1 MNHSLSSLLTS
12 RRGAWAVLAIALV
25 LMVALFGLLRGAD
38 APARSTHAPVD
49 SESARVSAL
58 LEQFPDQMN
67 IVNLEAGGKKQSA
80 LFREGAEEQQLTW

>member
-25 LMVALFGLLRGAD
+25 LKVALFGLLRGAD

-58 LEQFPDQMN
+58 LEQFPD
-67 IVNLEAGGKKQSA
+67 AD
-80 LFREGAEEQQLTW
+80 R